1 MSQLVYLLFARPTK
15 TFKPKHLKRLL
26 IFADVMV
33 DIEELEE
40 LLMLDEESEEEIN
53 AEDEIKLAEIY
64 RLSNRLLKLL
74 EDLKSH
80 ELREATALTLIKE
93 IVGNDRLLLGLAS
106 KMLQDITFGFD
117 DDESYV
123 S

>member
-1 MSQLVYLLFARPTK
+1 
-15 TFKPKHLKRLL
+15 
-26 IFADVMV
+26 MV